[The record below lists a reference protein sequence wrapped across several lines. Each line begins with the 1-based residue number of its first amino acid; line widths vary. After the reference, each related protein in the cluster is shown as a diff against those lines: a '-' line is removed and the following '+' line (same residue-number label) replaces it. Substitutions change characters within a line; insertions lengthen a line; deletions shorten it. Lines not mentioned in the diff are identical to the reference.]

1 MGKLSMME
9 RAVSSLDEAM
19 KHIKDAADF
28 TDEAGIEE
36 EVGAIGTALGI
47 LQLSR
52 SVIFEAIGDEVTGR
66 DAEKDHQER
75 EAEHDH
81 PETKKED

>member
-9 RAVSSLDEAM
+9 RAVSSLDEAIR
-19 KHIKDAADF
+19 HTKDAADF
-28 TDEAGIEE
+28 TDEADFEE
-36 EVGAIGTALGI
+36 EVGAISTALGI

-66 DAEKDHQER
+66 EAEKEHIER
-75 EAEHDH
+75 EAGHDH